1 MTGVAPGR
9 FEPNATTTRA
19 QVATF
24 LYREAGAPT
33 PAGPSAFHDVPA
45 DGWFTE
51 PVAWMSEVGATTGT
65 TKKTVDPSAIP

>member
-1 MTGVAPGR
+1 MTR
-9 FEPNATTTRA
+9 RRSRA

-33 PAGPSAFHDVPA
+33 PAGPSAFHDVSA

-51 PVAWMSEVGATTGT
+51 PVAEMSEVGATTGT
-65 TKKTVDPSAIP
+65 TKKTFEPSAIP